1 MPEMPGHPSDAKT
14 GLDVMIRADGI
25 LSVTLRDGP
34 LSNFCM
40 LGRLAFDVTAGE
52 GREASGLTSDDT
64 RKLWKVLGRA
74 LDTLHLPLVNASREM
89 WVRFDHLR
97 DVVRDPA
104 LLGGNSQTVEKLRP
118 LLDMIERVERMRP
131 RADSSAEGTENA
143 DNQTRTDGP
152 AGRETGQPRG
162 PPIPGSSRQVETS
175 PLERGPMDPRTY
187 PPVLGTHPL
196 GGMYQSAHHS
206 RTLPRQSSSD
216 PVVLDESAFLSI
228 PTTQPGPGVDIR
240 DPSAYLPHA
249 PQVHPFSF
257 VPHPMPGPGAAI
269 RVPSAY
275 HPHVPQMHTSSFA
288 PPLMPNRDGPRRNG
302 NSDPANLRAQAHM
315 QSMPKDIPAP
325 PRHMMDPFVSRS
337 WIPTRQSNLDQFES
351 PTSSIPTTQLGFGTG
366 IPVPSAYPPHDA
378 SVLHEHPQRFAPGP
392 APQGLVFPHVP
403 QGHPLRMPSPHAPR
417 MNVDPTNLQA
427 EAHMQPVPADIP
439 ALPWHMLSNS
449 PPLSPS
455 SGPISVLPAGDAEAA
470 EQDSLSTR

>member
-118 LLDMIERVERMRP
+118 LLDMIERVEHMRP
-131 RADSSAEGTENA
+131 RADSRAEGTENA

-162 PPIPGSSRQVETS
+162 PPIPGSSRQVEMS
-175 PLERGPMDPRTY
+175 PLERGPMDLRTY
-187 PPVLGTHPL
+187 PPVLGTVASLLTHLSHSLYSLITHTIL
-196 GGMYQSAHHS
+196 G
-206 RTLPRQSSSD
+206 
-216 PVVLDESAFLSI
+216 I
-228 PTTQPGPGVDIR
+228 PCWYAGHNP
-240 DPSAYLPHA
+240 YLPHTPYPIHLRA
-249 PQVHPFSF
+249 AN
-257 VPHPMPGPGAAI
+257 PM
-269 RVPSAY
+269 Y
-275 HPHVPQMHTSSFA
+275 LSSFE
-288 PPLMPNRDGPRRNG
+288 
-302 NSDPANLRAQAHM
+302 
-315 QSMPKDIPAP
+315 PKK
-325 PRHMMDPFVSRS
+325 S
-337 WIPTRQSNLDQFES
+337 QF
-351 PTSSIPTTQLGFGTG
+351 
-366 IPVPSAYPPHDA
+366 
-378 SVLHEHPQRFAPGP
+378 
-392 APQGLVFPHVP
+392 
-403 QGHPLRMPSPHAPR
+403 
-417 MNVDPTNLQA
+417 
-427 EAHMQPVPADIP
+427 
-439 ALPWHMLSNS
+439 
-449 PPLSPS
+449 
-455 SGPISVLPAGDAEAA
+455 
-470 EQDSLSTR
+470 